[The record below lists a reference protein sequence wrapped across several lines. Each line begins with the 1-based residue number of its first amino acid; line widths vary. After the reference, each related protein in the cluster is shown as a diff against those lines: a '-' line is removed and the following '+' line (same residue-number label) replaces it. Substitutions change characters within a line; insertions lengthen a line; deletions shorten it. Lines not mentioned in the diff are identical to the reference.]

1 MKYAGYAGKFLTV
14 DLGSGTM
21 GTLPLG
27 DEFAEQYLG
36 GRGFVAKLL
45 YDMLPRGIDPL
56 GPQNV
61 IVFANGPATGTMIPT
76 ASRIAIGVKSPL
88 TGTISASYMG
98 GHFGPELKY
107 AGWDGIIITGV
118 SDKPVTLVVDDGEA
132 RLIDAGHLL
141 GKDTVETQRLLQK
154 ELGDD
159 FRTGAIGPAGE
170 NCVLY
175 ATFMHVQHAAG
186 RGGPGAVFGS
196 KKLKAVAVRGSG
208 GVSVGMPTGE
218 YITACKEL
226 HDIIMENPVRPAFRW
241 AGTTG
246 MLPVVNEAVGL
257 PYRNHQDDKAPD
269 VGPIHNDEIAKYVQR
284 YEACSGC
291 NVICGSVVE
300 FERQGRK
307 YRSERI
313 EHESVWALGPNCGTV
328 DLPAIMEAN
337 FVCDHLGLDTMS
349 AGSAIAWAM
358 EMTERG
364 LLTREDTDGL
374 DFSFGNADVLR
385 EAILKISARDGFGDV
400 LAQGSRGAAR
410 KLGKG
415 EEYAMQVKGLDLS
428 AYAPR
433 AFTGMGISF
442 ATTARGADHNKAFTV
457 AAEFLGVL
465 GDYDR
470 YSLEGKAHLVKT
482 MQDSTAIIDS
492 LIMCMFTV
500 DLGISVELY
509 ARCASLP
516 TGMDI
521 TAADVYT
528 IGERINTLERLFNIE
543 EGFTRADDALPA
555 RFAAKAAPSDPGEH
569 MLDVADVL
577 DEYYSERQWDAA
589 GKPRP
594 ELLTRLGI
602 A

>member
-1 MKYAGYAGKFLTV
+1 L
-14 DLGSGTM
+14 LQ
-21 GTLPLG
+21 
-27 DEFAEQYLG
+27 DEF
-36 GRGFVAKLL
+36 
-45 YDMLPRGIDPL
+45 
-56 GPQNV
+56 
-61 IVFANGPATGTMIPT
+61 
-76 ASRIAIGVKSPL
+76 
-88 TGTISASYMG
+88 
-98 GHFGPELKY
+98 
-107 AGWDGIIITGV
+107 
-118 SDKPVTLVVDDGEA
+118 GE
-132 RLIDAGHLL
+132 
-141 GKDTVETQRLLQK
+141 
-154 ELGDD
+154 D
-159 FRTGAIGPAGE
+159 FRTGVIGPAGE
-170 NCVLY
+170 NQVLY
-175 ATFMHVQHAAG
+175 ATFMHMQHAAG

-196 KKLKAVAVRGSG
+196 KKLKAVVVRGTG
-208 GVSVGMPTGE
+208 GVSVAPPAAD
-218 YITACKEL
+218 YLAACKEL

-246 MLPVVNEAVGL
+246 MLPVINEAVGL
-257 PYRNHQDDKAPD
+257 PYRNHQDDRAPD
-269 VGPIHNDEIAKYVQR
+269 VGPIHNDEIAKYVKR

-328 DLPAIMEAN
+328 DLEAIMEAN

-349 AGSAIAWAM
+349 AGSAIAWTM
-358 EMTERG
+358 EMTEKG

-385 EAILKISARDGFGDV
+385 EAILKISARDGFGEV
-400 LAQGSRGAAR
+400 LALGSRGAAR

-415 EEYAMQVKGLDLS
+415 EEYTMQVKGLDLS

-470 YSLEGKAHLVKT
+470 YSLEGKAELVKR

-492 LIMCMFTV
+492 LVMCMFTV
-500 DLGISVELY
+500 DLGISVDLY
-509 ARCASLP
+509 ALCASLP
-516 TGMDI
+516 TGMTV
-521 TAADVYT
+521 TADDVYV
-528 IGERINTLERLFNIE
+528 IGERINTIERLFNVE

-555 RFAAKAAPSDPGEH
+555 RFATETAPSDTGAH
-569 MLDVADVL
+569 TLDVADVL
-577 DEYYSERQWDAA
+577 DDYYAERQWDAA
-589 GKPRP
+589 GRP
-594 ELLTRLGI
+594 TTELLTRLGI
-602 A
+602 V